1 MKPVAFD
8 YCRPDSVEESTA
20 LLHEFG
26 GDAVLLAGGMS
37 LGPMLNMRLVRPS
50 VIVDINRVEGLDR
63 VVLNDSVSIGA
74 MARQADVLADKNLL
88 GEVPLLA
95 AVLPHVGH
103 FQTRNRG
110 TFGGSVAHADPSA
123 EIPLALVTLGGAVE
137 LTARRGV
144 RWVPAAEF
152 FEGVLTTAR
161 RADEMI
167 TALHWPRRRRR
178 SGYAF
183 EEVAQRHG
191 DFAIAAVACMAS
203 LGEDGRLAELRLA
216 LGGVEDRPILAD
228 TVSFVGQPA
237 DGNTAAEIAAKVA
250 DGLEPMEDMAA
261 SADYR
266 RALARSLGLSVLE
279 RAFERAR
286 AES

>member
-8 YCRPDSVEESTA
+8 YCRPESVEEATA
-20 LLHEFG
+20 LLHELG

-50 VIVDINRVEGLDR
+50 VIVDINRIEGLDR
-63 VVLNDSVSIGA
+63 IVLNDSVVIGA
-74 MARQADVLADKNLL
+74 MARQGDVMADVNLL
-88 GEVPLLA
+88 GEVPLLE

-110 TFGGSVAHADPSA
+110 TFGGSVGHADPSA
-123 EIPLALVTLGGAVE
+123 EIPLALVTLGGTVE

-144 RWVPAAEF
+144 RRVPAAEF
-152 FEGVLTTAR
+152 FHGVLTTAR

-203 LGEDGRLAELRLA
+203 LGEGGELAELRLA
-216 LGGVEDRPILAD
+216 FGGVEDRPILAD
-228 TVSFVGQPA
+228 TSSFIGAPA
-237 DGNTAAEIAAKVA
+237 DGASAAEIAAKVA
-250 DGLEPMEDMAA
+250 DGLEPMEDIAA

-266 RALARSLGLSVLE
+266 RALARTLGLSVLE
-279 RAFERAR
+279 RAFEQA
-286 AES
+286 AGS